1 MEITI
6 NGKKITTGKVTRTAR
21 VVGVGSLNMLGS
33 FLGDSATLVKDVAK
47 IWK

>member
-6 NGKKITTGKVTRTAR
+6 NGKKITTKRVTSTMR

-33 FLGDSATLVKDVAK
+33 FLGDSATLVKDVAE

>member
-6 NGKKITTGKVTRTAR
+6 DGKKITTKRVASTLR

-33 FLGDSATLVKDVAK
+33 FLGDSATLVRDVAK